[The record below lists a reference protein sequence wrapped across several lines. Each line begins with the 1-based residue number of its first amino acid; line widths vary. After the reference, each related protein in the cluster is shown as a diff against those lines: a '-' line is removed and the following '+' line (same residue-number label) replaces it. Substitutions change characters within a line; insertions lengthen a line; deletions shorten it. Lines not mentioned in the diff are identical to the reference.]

1 MRQIIESAAASD
13 VLPSDVASRCFPLK
27 VDGSIRVHCASVI
40 VYLTTLS
47 LSGISIMYIL
57 TVTVQP

>member
-1 MRQIIESAAASD
+1 MRQIIESAADSD

-40 VYLTTLS
+40 VDFTLS

-57 TVTVQP
+57 TVTVQA